1 MKRTSR
7 SPKRTSRKPIFIHR
21 NPPKSGDEEVL
32 VKWKDEKGGQSW
44 YAPYGKGAIV
54 SLAIQNGMDEETARY
69 MDGRALREILGVEG
83 QHRPV
88 IDEERLLAVVPGNL
102 KHKGEE
108 TIEKAYFDVS
118 RRKSDYFVH
127 RAIVEGLLSLEK
139 KGLIKGRQGARGEG
153 WTRVDTAFKAEQ
165 EKEKRKEEELQR
177 MWDEEEKREKRVE
190 GFVSKYGVDAS
201 GCWEEMEKLLTALKI
216 KF

>member
-1 MKRTSR
+1 
-7 SPKRTSRKPIFIHR
+7 
-21 NPPKSGDEEVL
+21 

-44 YAPYGKGAIV
+44 YAPYGKDAIV
-54 SLAIQNGMDEETARY
+54 SLAIQNGMDEETARS
-69 MDGRALREILGVEG
+69 MDRRALREILGVEG
-83 QHRPV
+83 QPRPV

-108 TIEKAYFDVS
+108 TIEKAYFDVPS
-118 RRKSDYFVH
+118 VFDSLLH
-127 RAIVEGLLSLEK
+127 RAIVQGLLSLEK
-139 KGLIKGRQGARGEG
+139 KGLIESGQGARGEG
-153 WTRVDTAFKAEQ
+153 WTRVDTAFEAQ
-165 EKEKRKEEELQR
+165 REKEKRKKEELQR

-201 GCWEEMEKLLTALKI
+201 GCWEEMEKLLIALKI

>member
-7 SPKRTSRKPIFIHR
+7 SPKRTSWKPIFIHR

-44 YAPYGKGAIV
+44 YAPYGKDAIV
-54 SLAIQNGMDEETARY
+54 SLAIQNGMDEETARS
-69 MDGRALREILGVEG
+69 MDRIALREILGVEG

-102 KHKGEE
+102 RHKGEE

-118 RRKSDYFVH
+118 RRNWGYFVQ
-127 RAIVEGLLSLEK
+127 RAIVEGLLSLAK
-139 KGLIKGRQGARGEG
+139 KGLIMGGQGARRKG
-153 WTRVDTAFKAEQ
+153 WTRVDTAFKAER
-165 EKEKRKEEELQR
+165 EKEKRKEEELR
-177 MWDEEEKREKRVE
+177 RK
-190 GFVSKYGVDAS
+190 
-201 GCWEEMEKLLTALKI
+201 MEKLLKI